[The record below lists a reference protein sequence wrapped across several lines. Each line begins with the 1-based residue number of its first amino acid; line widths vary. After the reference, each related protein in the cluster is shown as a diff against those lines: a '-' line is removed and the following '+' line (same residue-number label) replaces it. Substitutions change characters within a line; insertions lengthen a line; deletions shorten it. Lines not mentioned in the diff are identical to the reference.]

1 MSTAPVMLITGA
13 SGGVGQQ
20 LTRFFAK
27 KEVRLLLHAHRGIQ
41 DLQSLV
47 DGLYFSH
54 PPHLFQ
60 ADLGELE
67 AVQTL
72 CEKAMAVHGSVEV
85 LVNNAGVSSA
95 AISWKL
101 DPSEWNRVMSVNLTA
116 PFLMSKELLPA
127 MRKKGFGRIVN
138 ISSIVAQTGAVGT
151 AAYAASKAGLFGLS
165 ASMAR
170 ELAPKG
176 ITVNTVALGYMS
188 KGMIEELSEEMKE
201 DLLRAIPA
209 NRFGEVEQLGALI
222 EYLMGPDA
230 DYMTGQVLNLN
241 GGLYAG

>member
-1 MSTAPVMLITGA
+1 MSTATVMLITGA

-27 KEVRLLLHAHRGIQ
+27 KEVRLLLHAHSEMQ
-41 DLQSLV
+41 QLQALV
-47 DGLYFSH
+47 DGLDFSP
-54 PPHLFQ
+54 PPHVFQ
-60 ADLGELE
+60 ADLESLE
-67 AVQTL
+67 EIQVL
-72 CEKAMAVHGSVEV
+72 CEKAMAIHGSVDV
-85 LVNNAGVSSA
+85 LINNAGISSA

-101 DPSEWNRVMSVNLTA
+101 DPSEWNRVLSVNLTA

-127 MRKKGFGRIVN
+127 MRKRGFGRIVN

-188 KGMIEELSEEMKE
+188 EGMIEELSEEMKE

-222 EYLMGPDA
+222 EYLMARDA

-241 GGLYAG
+241 GGLYGG